1 MRIDALTGND
11 AISALDRIEHIVVL
25 MLENRS
31 FDHMLGYLSLG
42 GRDDVNGLR
51 PGLSNTYSGTTY
63 PIHHAPSTASKP
75 YQDPSHT
82 GSAVKTQIA
91 GGAMGGFVQS
101 YVESINPAHR
111 AEAIAETD
119 SYVMGY
125 FEGSDL
131 PTYDHLAEHFCIC
144 DSWFASVPGATWPN
158 RLYSIAGESGGR
170 VDNKRLFNKFD
181 FPFFAL
187 PSFVRHLDDADVSWR
202 WYHWSP
208 SELEPPTLQ
217 LVDPRYLL
225 RPGEHFA
232 LVHEKEPITGQPSF
246 VDDARAGKLPSV
258 SWLDPNFYD
267 TVSGPQNDDHPPTD
281 AINGQHLTR
290 LVANAMMSGPQWE
303 KSMLVVLY
311 DEHGG
316 FYDHVAPPAAAD
328 DRADFRS
335 YGVRVPSMVVS
346 PYVEARSVSSVT
358 YDHTSLIKTILTRFC
373 RSGETVPSMGARVDA
388 AEHLGGLLTATAP
401 RAAVPVPE
409 LATPLAPAQT
419 LRAATEAG
427 GEGSLGTL
435 RSTPA
440 HHLADVVPG
449 VLAASDESEF
459 ASKGMHIH
467 PNDLQLGLAAMA
479 GELREA
485 RSR

>member
-1 MRIDALTGND
+1 MRIDPLTGND
-11 AISALDRIEHIVVL
+11 ALSALDRIEHIVVL

-31 FDHMLGYLSLG
+31 FDHMLGYLSLA
-42 GRDDVNGLR
+42 GRDDVNGLQ
-51 PGLSNTYSGTTY
+51 PGLSNAYGSATY
-63 PIHHAPSTASKP
+63 PVHHASSTASKP

-82 GSAVKTQIA
+82 GSAVATQIA
-91 GGAMGGFVQS
+91 GGAMSGFVKS
-101 YVESINPAHR
+101 YVDSINPAHR
-111 AEAIAETD
+111 AEAVEDTN

-125 FEGSDL
+125 FDGTDL
-131 PTYDHLAEHFCIC
+131 PTYDHLAENFCIC
-144 DSWFASVPGATWPN
+144 DAWFASVPGATWPN

-232 LVHEKEPITGQPSF
+232 LVNSREALSGQASF
-246 VDDARAGKLPSV
+246 VDDAKAGRLPHV

-267 TVSGPQNDDHPPTD
+267 TPAGPQNDDHPPTD
-281 AINGQHLTR
+281 AINGQHLVR
-290 LVANAMMSGPQWE
+290 LVANAVMAGPQWE
-303 KSMLVVLY
+303 QTMLVVVY

-316 FYDHVAPPAAAD
+316 FFDHVAPPAAAD
-328 DRADFRS
+328 DRLDFRS

-346 PYVEARSVSSVT
+346 PYVEARSVSSSV

-373 RSGETVPSMGARVDA
+373 RDGDKVPSMGARVDA
-388 AEHLGGLLTATAP
+388 AQHLGGLLTATTARP
-401 RAAVPVPE
+401 PVRVPS
-409 LATPLAPAQT
+409 LASPLAPAQT
-419 LRAATEAG
+419 LRAATEGG
-427 GEGSLGTL
+427 GEGALGTL
-435 RSTPA
+435 RSTSA
-440 HHLADVVPG
+440 HHLAAVVPG
-449 VLAASDESEF
+449 VLADSDEAEF
-459 ASKGMHIH
+459 ASTGMHIH

-479 GELREA
+479 GELRGA
-485 RSR
+485 QGG